1 MFYWICVRLVHIYM
15 MLAFRL
21 KVVGKEN
28 VPKSGGA
35 ILAVNHKSYYD
46 PVVAGVTCPRKL
58 CFMAKSE
65 LFKNKIFGGLIKK
78 LGAFPVHRGSGDI
91 GAMKTAFKILKS
103 GEVMLIFPEGG
114 RVKGSEKHHAKSGVA
129 MIAQKMGVPV
139 IPLYIDG
146 EYKIWHKITV
156 KYGTP
161 ISFAEYKDL
170 KLSNEQIQEL
180 ADNVLEEIYK
190 LK

>member
-1 MFYWICVRLVHIYM
+1 
-15 MLAFRL
+15 
-21 KVVGKEN
+21 
-28 VPKSGGA
+28 
-35 ILAVNHKSYYD
+35 
-46 PVVAGVTCPRKL
+46 
-58 CFMAKSE
+58 
-65 LFKNKIFGGLIKK
+65 
-78 LGAFPVHRGSGDI
+78 
-91 GAMKTAFKILKS
+91 
-103 GEVMLIFPEGG
+103 
-114 RVKGSEKHHAKSGVA
+114 